1 MCGSYFAYNGWQM
14 HWPVLGWRRR
24 LGVCLHWLISQTKRV
39 SRPTSC
45 VGSDQTAGRSC
56 RGSGKGPCPPG
67 KTRWALSVTASITSL
82 WTNELFTER
91 GHLKSSVVLVTVT
104 EMKSSTECKNQMLY
118 SVLSCEKASLFVFT
132 TVFSLLVSKN
142 LHQTICWFYSNP
154 ENNLSNS
161 QTNKTIQEK
170 VWDFSHES
178 PPLLGA
184 VSSFWF
190 PTNTGASWQR
200 SQRERGRA
208 GSEREQDS
216 QRKRGKKN

>member
-132 TVFSLLVSKN
+132 TVFSLLVSETWRRIYIKPFVDFTRTQKITWVIVK
-142 LHQTICWFYSNP
+142 QTKQSRRRFEIS
-154 ENNLSNS
+154 LM
-161 QTNKTIQEK
+161 K
-170 VWDFSHES
+170 V
-178 PPLLGA
+178 LLY
-184 VSSFWF
+184 
-190 PTNTGASWQR
+190 
-200 SQRERGRA
+200 
-208 GSEREQDS
+208 
-216 QRKRGKKN
+216 